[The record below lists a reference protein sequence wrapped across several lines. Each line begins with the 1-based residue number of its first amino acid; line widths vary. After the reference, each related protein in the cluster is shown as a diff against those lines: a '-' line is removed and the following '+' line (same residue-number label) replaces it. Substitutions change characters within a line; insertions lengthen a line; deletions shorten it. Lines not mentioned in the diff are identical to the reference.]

1 MPACAGMR
9 ILFSKGRDID
19 MTQRWQWLT
28 DAAVAALMTLSLL
41 APAQAAE
48 RSKLTIGYSS
58 TGPTAVGLW
67 TAQEVGAF
75 GKYGVDANFVFISS
89 SPVMVP
95 ALIGGDVQCAI
106 AGANAV
112 IAAALGGAPIVAIA
126 SLANRPYLR
135 LWARPE
141 VTKVEELRGKSF
153 GVSRFGSTTDNLT
166 RILLRRVGL
175 ENAVTIRQLGG
186 TLEVGLAFRH
196 KQIDAAVLATLRTD
210 APHRILVELA
220 DSGIQYSMG
229 QLVVAREF
237 QRRSP
242 DTLEKIMRAYLEG
255 VAALRD
261 PSNKSR
267 VTKAIAYFSRLKEA
281 RAIEEIYNDAAKY
294 VDRVPRVEAEAVA
307 ASLELMGKKG
317 LPLETFADNSL
328 IDRLVRE
335 GFIDQLYKK

>member
-1 MPACAGMR
+1 M
-9 ILFSKGRDID
+9 L
-19 MTQRWQWLT
+19 QQWLNDVT
-28 DAAVAALMTLSLL
+28 IAAVLTLLL
-41 APAQAAE
+41 IAPLAAAE
-48 RSKLTIGYSS
+48 KNKLTLGYSS

-67 TAQEVGAF
+67 MAQEVGAF
-75 GKYGVDANFVFISS
+75 NKYGVDANFVFISS

-135 LWARPE
+135 LWVRPE
-141 VTKVEELRGKSF
+141 VSKVEELRGKIF

-175 ENAVTIRQLGG
+175 ENAITIRQLGG
-186 TLEVGLAFRH
+186 TLEVALAFRH
-196 KQIDAAVLATLRTD
+196 RQIDAAVLATLRTD
-210 APHRILVELA
+210 APNRILVELA

-229 QLVVAREF
+229 QLVVARDF

-242 DTLEKIMRAYLEG
+242 DTLEKILRAYLEG

-261 PSNKSR
+261 PAQKAR
-267 VTKAIAYFSRLKEA
+267 VIKAIAHFSRLKET
-281 RAIEEIYNDAAKY
+281 RAIEEIYNDATKY

>member
-1 MPACAGMR
+1 V
-9 ILFSKGRDID
+9 IEFSKAF
-19 MTQRWQWLT
+19 MTRPAQC
-28 DAAVAALMTLSLL
+28 AARAALALL
-41 APAQAAE
+41 LLQLLVSSVNSAE
-48 RSKLTIGYSS
+48 KAKLTIGYST

-67 TAQEVGAF
+67 MAKEIGAF
-75 GKYGVDANFVFISS
+75 GKYGVEPNFVFISS

-112 IAAALGGAPIVAIA
+112 IAAALGGAPIVAVA

-135 LWARPE
+135 LWAQPE
-141 VTKVEELRGKSF
+141 YSRVEELRGKTF
-153 GVSRFGSTTDNLT
+153 GVSRFGATTDNLT

-196 KQIDAAVLATLRTD
+196 RQIDAAVLATLRTD
-210 APHRILVELA
+210 AAYRMLLELA

-242 DTLEKIMRAYLEG
+242 DTLEKILRAYIEG

-261 PSNKSR
+261 PSQKER
-267 VTKAIAYFSRLKEA
+267 VTKTIAYFSRLKETK
-281 RAIEEIYNDAAKY
+281 AIEEIYSDAAKY
-294 VDRVPRVEAEAVA
+294 VDRVPRVEPEAVA
-307 ASLELMGKKG
+307 ATLELMGKKG
-317 LPLETFADNSL
+317 VAIEAFADNSI

-335 GFIDQLYKK
+335 GFVEQVYKKR

>member
-1 MPACAGMR
+1 MAQKWKRLRAATTAGL
-9 ILFSKGRDID
+9 IALSLA
-19 MTQRWQWLT
+19 TVT
-28 DAAVAALMTLSLL
+28 DAA
-41 APAQAAE
+41 E
-48 RSKLTIGYSS
+48 KNKLTIGYSS

-75 GKYGVDANFVFISS
+75 NKYSVDANFVFISS

-112 IAAALGGAPIVAIA
+112 IAAALGGAPIVSIA

-135 LWARPE
+135 LWAQPE
-141 VTKVEELRGKSF
+141 FTRVEELRGKTL

-166 RILLRRVGL
+166 RILLRRVGM
-175 ENAVTIRQLGG
+175 ENAVNIRQMGG

-196 KQIDAAVLATLRTD
+196 RQIDGAVLATLRTD
-210 APHRILVELA
+210 VPYRILIELA

-237 QRRSP
+237 QRRAP
-242 DTLEKIMRAYLEG
+242 DTLERIMRAYIEG

-261 PSNKSR
+261 PNQKNR

-281 RAIEEIYNDAAKY
+281 KAIDEIYNDATKY
-294 VDRVPRVEAEAVA
+294 VDRVPRVEAEPVA
-307 ASLELMGKKG
+307 ATLEMMGKKG
-317 LPLETFADNSL
+317 LPIEAFADNTI
-328 IDRLVRE
+328 IDKLVRE
-335 GFIDQLYKK
+335 GFIEQLYKKR